1 MVKGINRKSIL
12 DHSKEEWEKLRTHN
26 QILSRKAKETV
37 LIDIDPDEYL
47 ISQGT
52 RLYLPDHAAS
62 DQVTWPQIWNCPVQI
77 DPEWEVPE
85 FEKQARYKQLCMKQS
100 KLASHLVANLQ
111 LVEDELL
118 SLHALSYSARL
129 FQDPFILAEENVYFK
144 AYDQGL
150 SDYLKL
156 WNPYRI
162 ETRYKRDV
170 CLNEYSRDEAN
181 KVI

>member
-1 MVKGINRKSIL
+1 M
-12 DHSKEEWEKLRTHN
+12 
-26 QILSRKAKETV
+26 
-37 LIDIDPDEYL
+37 
-47 ISQGT
+47 
-52 RLYLPDHAAS
+52 
-62 DQVTWPQIWNCPVQI
+62 
-77 DPEWEVPE
+77 PE
-85 FEKQARYKQLCMKQS
+85 FDKQARYKQLCTKQS

-118 SLHALSYSARL
+118 SLHALSDSARP
-129 FQDPFILAEENVYFK
+129 FQDPFILAEENAYFK